1 MTKIKDDGGN
11 AFPASED
18 SIALGLTTLDYFA
31 AQVATGL
38 ATSNKHDPWDV
49 AAIAYDIAEDMV
61 AERQARFEA
70 RQKAW
75 KEYLQQSKPMAAHND
90 LNSVKNK
97 V

>member
-18 SIALGLTTLDYFA
+18 SIALGLTALDYFA
-31 AQVATGL
+31 AQVAIGL
-38 ATSNKHDPWDV
+38 TAGSRCDAQHIAV
-49 AAIAYDIAEDMV
+49 LAYDIAEDLV
-61 AERQARFEA
+61 EERNRRFDA

-75 KEYLQQSKPMAAHND
+75 KEYLQQSKPMSAHNE

>member
-31 AQVATGL
+31 AQVATGI
-38 ATSNKHDPWDV
+38 AASNRYDPKHV
-49 AAIAYDIAEDMV
+49 AGLSYDIAEEMIE
-61 AERQARFEA
+61 ERNRRFEA

-75 KEYLQQSKPMAAHND
+75 KEYLQQSKPMSSHNN
-90 LNSVKNK
+90 LNKF
-97 V
+97 